1 MTEIKE
7 VADNVGKRNKKNA
20 LDVLK
25 DVEQAVNESDRV
37 GDIVVM
43 LKIDG
48 AYVRYTSKI
57 NDTMGLISFLELMK
71 HDCLRRMTG

>member
-1 MTEIKE
+1 MTDIRE
-7 VADNVGKRNKKNA
+7 VADNVSKRNKKNA

-25 DVEQAVNESDRV
+25 DVEQAVNESDKV

-43 LKIDG
+43 LNIDG
-48 AYVRYTSKI
+48 AYVRFSSKI